1 MKAVDFKEAS
11 GLTDEKIA
19 SLLGVHRPSWSRWK
33 HSQCHPAG
41 RILELALDMLFI
53 NIQEGRVD
61 LGEKTEGPE
70 DGITGV
76 GEDGSSVTND

>member
-1 MKAVDFKEAS
+1 MNAVDFKEES

-33 HSQCHPAG
+33 HSQCQPAG

-53 NIQEGRVD
+53 NIQQEKVD
-61 LGEKTEGPE
+61 LDEKTGGSG
-70 DGITGV
+70 DASTGV
-76 GEDGSSVTND
+76 GENGSSVTNG